1 MIFSRRLVVP
11 PPLFI
16 VLAIFHLLLINDC
29 SCLSCFQCSNC
40 VNPGLLAPCPEQ
52 YNFCV
57 SFHGYRL
64 FERYAD
70 KFCADFCPTD
80 GTRVQKFSHFLY
92 LFCFIFPF
100 SFFLFINKNA
110 YGFSCCVSDGC
121 NGKTSQFQSPPP
133 SWFFLGIFSLVGTF
147 HPIV

>member
-1 MIFSRRLVVP
+1 MIFSRRLVVS

-100 SFFLFINKNA
+100 SFFL
-110 YGFSCCVSDGC
+110 S
-121 NGKTSQFQSPPP
+121 
-133 SWFFLGIFSLVGTF
+133 FLLTRTLMAFLAVYRMVAMEKLANFNRHRLVGF
-147 HPIV
+147 FSAFSH